1 MRFLSRIVVLICAAT
16 TVTAVH
22 AADGASVFQ
31 RGIGVHRLLN
41 WASVSPA
48 DNSLYSWPPFA
59 TAEHY
64 IPDDL
69 IAAVRKSGFD
79 FVRLTVDPGPFL
91 QMKGERRDALDTI
104 LRSAI
109 RRFRARNL
117 ALSSIFIPLQ
127 SRNIVLSD
135 LHRCAEPAV
144 SGLCNSGFAIGTPDC
159 RDEVSECGAG
169 AGQRA
174 AGGL

>member
-1 MRFLSRIVVLICAAT
+1 MRFLSRIVVLIYAAT

-69 IAAVRKSGFD
+69 IAAVRKSGS
-79 FVRLTVDPGPFL
+79 
-91 QMKGERRDALDTI
+91 I
-104 LRSAI
+104 LSA
-109 RRFRARNL
+109 
-117 ALSSIFIPLQ
+117 
-127 SRNIVLSD
+127 
-135 LHRCAEPAV
+135 
-144 SGLCNSGFAIGTPDC
+144 
-159 RDEVSECGAG
+159 
-169 AGQRA
+169 
-174 AGGL
+174 